1 LIFKDSPYIPNQ
13 RENNQLGILM
23 EFFER
28 IVRSNPIGMDMNSSP
43 IIVHCSAGIGR
54 SGATIAID
62 MILNKIRSE
71 GFDIEIDIPNIVKHI
86 RSQRSGNRN
95 DCFFLNLFFFVK
107 VLFKLKDNMN

>member
-1 LIFKDSPYIPNQ
+1 
-13 RENNQLGILM
+13 M

-28 IVRSNPIGMDMNSSP
+28 IARSNPIGMDMNSSP
-43 IIVHCSAGIGR
+43 LIVHCSAGIGR

-86 RSQRSGNRN
+86 RSQRSGKIEYLHSKNKPR
-95 DCFFLNLFFFVK
+95 LFFFS
-107 VLFKLKDNMN
+107 